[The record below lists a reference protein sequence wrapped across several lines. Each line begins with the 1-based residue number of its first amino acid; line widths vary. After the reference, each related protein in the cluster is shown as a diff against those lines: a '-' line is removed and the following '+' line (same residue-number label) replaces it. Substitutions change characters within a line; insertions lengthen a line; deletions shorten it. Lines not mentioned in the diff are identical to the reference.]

1 MKKFMVKLHGEDFLF
16 DLDGEPKRFGF
27 HATRFVMAESPKE
40 AGKIAIVLIHQSPEF
55 AKALSDESAGHP
67 RIDVEEV
74 REVGLLKFLIK
85 KSTRGFDFYS
95 AEEL

>member
-1 MKKFMVKLHGEDFLF
+1 MKKFMVQLHGENFLF

-27 HATRFVMAESPKE
+27 HATRFVKAENPKG

-67 RIDVEEV
+67 EIHVEEV
-74 REVGLLKFLIK
+74 KEVGFLKFLRK
-85 KSTRGFDFYS
+85 ESTKGFTFYS
-95 AEEL
+95 EEEL